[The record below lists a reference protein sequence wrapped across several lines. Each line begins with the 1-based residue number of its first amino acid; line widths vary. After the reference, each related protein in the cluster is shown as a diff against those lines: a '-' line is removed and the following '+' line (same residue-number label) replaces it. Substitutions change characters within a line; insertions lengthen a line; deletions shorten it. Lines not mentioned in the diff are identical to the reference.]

1 MTDGPGFRIT
11 IYCQGCLHHCKNCHN
26 QQTWD
31 FKGGEEYTTEQLFN
45 IIINEEFSDVTFSG
59 GDPMFQVEAFTE
71 LAKMVKERT
80 NKTIWMY
87 TGFVY
92 ESIIKDAK
100 MSQIL
105 PFIDVLVDGP
115 YKDELRDTSLRF
127 RGSSNQ
133 RIIELKNGVAQN
145 IT

>member
-1 MTDGPGFRIT
+1 MNNGTGFRCVIF
-11 IYCQGCLHHCKNCHN
+11 CQGCLHRCKNCQN
-26 QQTWD
+26 PQTWN
-31 FKGGEEYTTEQLFN
+31 FNGGEEYTTEQLFD
-45 IIINEEFSDVTFSG
+45 IIVNEELSDVTFSG

-92 ESIIKDAK
+92 EFIIKDAK
-100 MSQIL
+100 MAQIL

-133 RIIELKNGVAQN
+133 RIIELKDGIARN
-145 IT
+145 I